1 VFTGNSKGICH
12 LKTYMHQSY
21 LVTNEFTDQQTIS
34 TKNIN
39 KNFIESKM
47 KKKIYWKTKRNKKI
61 TCISLKVYTF

>member
-47 KKKIYWKTKRNKKI
+47 KKKFIENQKK
-61 TCISLKVYTF
+61 